1 MNKSVTF
8 RCKDYQKI
16 SRLIVAVQVW
26 VSGCLRSGEGRAKR
40 LELFVSR
47 HVSNDFKGPKTS
59 VDPKW
64 IKGHIFREAGTSD
77 RPCCFNWLV
86 VAQVATRQNR
96 AGKTWKLWKRQTR
109 KQWKPVLARNEK
121 ARLRACHS
129 FWHLHVEGGVV
140 VPRKSSVYLM
150 SSYKYVVFLG
160 FRSAILINTIHAIDV
175 ITASNFFDT

>member
-59 VDPKW
+59 VDPK
-64 IKGHIFREAGTSD
+64 
-77 RPCCFNWLV
+77 
-86 VAQVATRQNR
+86 
-96 AGKTWKLWKRQTR
+96 
-109 KQWKPVLARNEK
+109 
-121 ARLRACHS
+121 
-129 FWHLHVEGGVV
+129 
-140 VPRKSSVYLM
+140 
-150 SSYKYVVFLG
+150 
-160 FRSAILINTIHAIDV
+160 
-175 ITASNFFDT
+175 